1 MQRVKEVELSTG
13 IPARRFLLVGPWIY
27 CRMREGCWGEM
38 VNVSQG
44 GVTAK
49 LTTYK
54 TALYALIVA
63 AAGLGL
69 LWLSN
74 LVWFDSHS
82 ALEAT
87 ANQLGGL
94 LITIGGLGILWDL
107 RGKREIMDEVLEK
120 ARIASDVSAAGL
132 DRVTMNWLE
141 VPWDDLF
148 QDAKHVSVFIS
159 YGSSWRKVHWTKL
172 QEFAK
177 GEKNSLRLFLP
188 NPDDESTMRVLA
200 QRYDYTLEKIRGN
213 VLETAEEVAK
223 LGISC
228 PADIRIYYRA
238 GDPTYTCYRF
248 DDRVLVTLYSH
259 KRERGDVPTLL
270 VKRGTF
276 RDFFMQD
283 LEAIERQSEPVA
295 LADLVGGAK

>member
-1 MQRVKEVELSTG
+1 MTDGLG
-13 IPARRFLLVGPWIY
+13 L
-27 CRMREGCWGEM
+27 
-38 VNVSQG
+38 
-44 GVTAK
+44 TAK

-54 TALYALIVA
+54 TALVAFFVA
-63 AAGLGL
+63 AAGIVL

-74 LVWFDSHS
+74 IAWFDSHT

-107 RGKREIMDEVLEK
+107 RGKREIMDEMLEK

-132 DRVTMNWLE
+132 DRVTMNWLD
-141 VPWDDLF
+141 VPWDELF
-148 QDAKHVSVFIS
+148 RDAKQVSVFIS

-172 QEFAK
+172 QEFAR
-177 GEKNSLRLFLP
+177 GAKNSLRLYLP
-188 NPDDESTMRVLA
+188 DPNDEPTMQVLA
-200 QRYDYTLEKIRGN
+200 QRYDYTLEKIRAN
-213 VLETAEEVAK
+213 ILETAEEIAK

-228 PADIRIYYRA
+228 PADIRIYYRP
-238 GDPTYTCYRF
+238 GDPAYTCYRF
-248 DDRVLVTLYSH
+248 DEKVLVTLYSH
-259 KRERGDVPTLL
+259 KRERGQVPTVL

-283 LEAIERQSEPVA
+283 LDAIERQSTSVA
-295 LADLVGGAK
+295 LADLVGGEK

>member
-1 MQRVKEVELSTG
+1 V
-13 IPARRFLLVGPWIY
+13 
-27 CRMREGCWGEM
+27 
-38 VNVSQG
+38 VSDG
-44 GVTAK
+44 RGVTAK

-54 TALYALIVA
+54 TALYALLVA
-63 AAGLGL
+63 AAGIGL

-74 LVWFDSHS
+74 LAWFDKHS

-107 RGKREIMDEVLEK
+107 RGKREIMDEMLEK

-132 DRVTMNWLE
+132 DRVTMNWLD

-188 NPDDESTMRVLA
+188 DPDDEPTMRVLA
-200 QRYDYTLEKIRGN
+200 QRYDYTLEKIRAN
-213 VLETAEEVAK
+213 VLETAEEIAK
-223 LGISC
+223 LGTSC

-238 GDPTYTCYRF
+238 GDPTYTCYRL
-248 DDRVLVTLYSH
+248 DDKVLVTLYSH
-259 KRERGDVPTLL
+259 KRERGDVRTVL

-283 LEAIERQSEPVA
+283 LEAIERQSAPVA
-295 LADLVGGAK
+295 LADLVGGEK